1 MRTIGSD
8 FHPGYRQIA
17 VLDLATGEMEEKAK

>member
-1 MRTIGSD
+1 MGSD

-17 VLDLATGEMEEKAK
+17 VLDLATGEMVEKAK